1 MKRKYLG
8 LLTELVRYGDIEA
21 IVMIQNSEFISS
33 FVAHI
38 SQLQGQIGVNQG
50 ENIYP
55 EIKASKTVKREFYCD
70 FLRCLENWAT
80 SIP

>member
-38 SQLQGQIGVNQG
+38 SKLQGQLGVNQG

-55 EIKASKTVKREFYCD
+55 
-70 FLRCLENWAT
+70 
-80 SIP
+80 